1 MPAPLA
7 VAAFFTI
14 WWISLFVVL
23 PLAARSGP
31 EEVQEAETPAG
42 VDRGAPISPRL
53 LRVAVWTTALA
64 AAIFVVVDA
73 LAYWMG

>member
-23 PLAARSGP
+23 PLAAHSGP
-31 EEVQEAETPAG
+31 EAKEAERPAG

-64 AAIFVVVDA
+64 ATIFVVVDA
-73 LAYWMG
+73 FAYWMG

>member
-23 PLAARSGP
+23 PLAARSGREV
-31 EEVQEAETPAG
+31 EEAVAPPG
-42 VDRGAPISPRL
+42 VDRGAPIAPHL
-53 LRVAVWTTALA
+53 ARVVVWTTALA

-73 LAYWMG
+73 FAYWMG

>member
-31 EEVQEAETPAG
+31 EVHETVRPAG
-42 VDRGAPISPRL
+42 VDRGAPISPHL

-64 AAIFVVVDA
+64 AAIFVIVDA
-73 LAYWMG
+73 FAYWMG

>member
-23 PLAARSGP
+23 PLAARSGGEI
-31 EEVQEAETPAG
+31 EEAPPPPG
-42 VDRGAPISPRL
+42 VDRGAPIAPRL
-53 LRVAVWTTALA
+53 ARAVVWTTALA

-73 LAYWMG
+73 FAYWMG

>member
-23 PLAARSGP
+23 PLAARSDRNS
-31 EEVQEAETPAG
+31 EEARTPPG
-42 VDRGAPISPRL
+42 VDRGAPVAPRL
-53 LRVAVWTTALA
+53 ARVAVWTTALA
-64 AAIFVVVDA
+64 AAIFAVVDA
-73 LAYWMG
+73 FAYWMG

>member
-31 EEVQEAETPAG
+31 EAHETVRPPG

-53 LRVAVWTTALA
+53 LRVAIWTTALA

-73 LAYWMG
+73 FAYWMG

>member
-7 VAAFFTI
+7 VATFFTI
-14 WWISLFVVL
+14 WWISLFIVL
-23 PLAARSGP
+23 PLAARP
-31 EEVQEAETPAG
+31 AHELQEAEAPAG

-53 LRVAVWTTALA
+53 MRVAVWTTALA

-73 LAYWMG
+73 FAYWMG

>member
-1 MPAPLA
+1 MPIALA
-7 VAAFFTI
+7 IATFFTI

-23 PLAARSGP
+23 PLAARSGQ
-31 EEVQEAETPAG
+31 EVAEAETPAG

-73 LAYWMG
+73 VAYWMG

>member
-23 PLAARSGP
+23 PLAARSGDEAP
-31 EEVQEAETPAG
+31 ETATPAG

-64 AAIFVVVDA
+64 AAVFVVVDA
-73 LAYWMG
+73 FAYWMG

>member
-23 PLAARSGP
+23 PLAARSGQ
-31 EEVQEAETPAG
+31 EVQEVETPAG
-42 VDRGAPISPRL
+42 VDRGAPLSPRL
-53 LRVAVWTTALA
+53 ARVAVWTTALA

-73 LAYWMG
+73 FAYWMG

>member
-23 PLAARSGP
+23 PLAARSAI
-31 EEVQEAETPAG
+31 EVQEADRPAG

-53 LRVAVWTTALA
+53 LRVAAWTTGLA

-73 LAYWMG
+73 LACWMG

>member
-7 VAAFFTI
+7 IAAYFTI

-31 EEVQEAETPAG
+31 EMQEMERPAG

-53 LRVAVWTTALA
+53 WRVAGWTTALA
-64 AAIFVVVDA
+64 AAIFIVVDA
-73 LAYWMG
+73 FAYWMG

>member
-7 VAAFFTI
+7 VAAYFTI

-23 PLAARSGP
+23 PLAARSRR
-31 EEVQEAETPAG
+31 EAEESQPPAG
-42 VDRGAPISPRL
+42 VDRGAPVAPHL
-53 LRVAVWTTALA
+53 ARVALWTTALA

-73 LAYWMG
+73 VAYWMG

>member
-31 EEVQEAETPAG
+31 EDHETVGPAG

-53 LRVAVWTTALA
+53 LRVAIWTTALA
-64 AAIFVVVDA
+64 AAIFVIVDA
-73 LAYWMG
+73 FAYWMG

>member
-7 VAAFFTI
+7 IAAFFTI

-23 PLAARSGP
+23 PLAARSGAEV
-31 EEVQEAETPAG
+31 EETERPAG
-42 VDRGAPISPRL
+42 VDRGAPVSPRL

-64 AAIFVVVDA
+64 AGIFVVVDA
-73 LAYWMG
+73 VAYWMG

>member
-23 PLAARSGP
+23 PVAARSGQ
-31 EEVQEAETPAG
+31 EVAEAEPPAG
-42 VDRGAPISPRL
+42 VDRGAPISPHL
-53 LRVAVWTTALA
+53 MRVAIWTTALA

-73 LAYWMG
+73 FAYWMG

>member
-7 VAAFFTI
+7 VAAYFTI

-31 EEVQEAETPAG
+31 ETHEMERPAG
-42 VDRGAPISPRL
+42 VDRGAPISPHL
-53 LRVAVWTTALA
+53 WRVAAWTTALA
-64 AAIFVVVDA
+64 AAIFIVVDA
-73 LAYWMG
+73 FAYWMG

>member
-23 PLAARSGP
+23 PLAAGSNSEV
-31 EEVQEAETPAG
+31 EETERPAG
-42 VDRGAPISPRL
+42 VDRGAPVAPRL

-64 AAIFVVVDA
+64 AAVFVVVDA
-73 LAYWMG
+73 FAYWMG

>member
-7 VAAFFTI
+7 VAAYFTI

-23 PLAARSGP
+23 PLAARSGR
-31 EEVQEAETPAG
+31 EVEEAERPPG
-42 VDRGAPISPRL
+42 VDRGAPISPHL
-53 LRVAVWTTALA
+53 ARVVIWTTVLA

-73 LAYWMG
+73 FAYWMG

>member
-23 PLAARSGP
+23 PLAAHSGP
-31 EEVQEAETPAG
+31 EVKEAETPAG
-42 VDRGAPISPRL
+42 VDRGAPIAPRL
-53 LRVAVWTTALA
+53 ARVAVWTTALA

-73 LAYWMG
+73 FAYWMG

>member
-23 PLAARSGP
+23 PLAARSGQ
-31 EEVQEAETPAG
+31 EVQEVETPAG

-53 LRVAVWTTALA
+53 LRVAVWTTVLA

-73 LAYWMG
+73 FAYWMG

>member
-23 PLAARSGP
+23 PLAARSGR
-31 EEVQEAETPAG
+31 EAEEAEAPPG
-42 VDRGAPISPRL
+42 VDRGAPVAPRL
-53 LRVAVWTTALA
+53 ARVALWTTALA
-64 AAIFVVVDA
+64 AGIFAVVDA
-73 LAYWMG
+73 FAYWVG

>member
-7 VAAFFTI
+7 VATFFTI

-23 PLAARSGP
+23 PLAGRSGREN
-31 EEVQEAETPAG
+31 EEAQMPPG
-42 VDRGAPISPRL
+42 VDRGAPIAPRL
-53 LRVAVWTTALA
+53 ARVAVWTTALA

-73 LAYWMG
+73 FAYWMG

>member
-23 PLAARSGP
+23 PLAARSGGEV
-31 EEVQEAETPAG
+31 EEAAPPPG
-42 VDRGAPISPRL
+42 VDRGAPIAPRL
-53 LRVAVWTTALA
+53 ARVVVWTTALA

-73 LAYWMG
+73 FAYWMG

>member
-7 VAAFFTI
+7 IAAFFTI
-14 WWISLFVVL
+14 WWISLFIVL
-23 PLAARSGP
+23 PLAAHSGAEV
-31 EEVQEAETPAG
+31 EETERPPG
-42 VDRGAPISPRL
+42 VDRGAPVSPRL

-73 LAYWMG
+73 VAYWMG

>member
-23 PLAARSGP
+23 PLAARSRADA
-31 EEVQEAETPAG
+31 EESETPAG
-42 VDRGAPISPRL
+42 VDRGAPVAPHL
-53 LRVAVWTTALA
+53 VRVALWTTVLA
-64 AAIFVVVDA
+64 ATIFVVVDA